1 MRILLCFFFLL
12 NVISVFGQ
20 KITLDEVL
28 QLAVQNSE
36 NVKIATLQQQQFENS
51 NSRFNSGQLPELQL
65 QLNTSGSV
73 NNTNQTFVDGRE
85 LVRTGANA
93 SNTSAA
99 VQVVWNL
106 FDGFGMFHRKSLFE
120 STALESNERT
130 FQQKLTTKIIAT
142 QSFFSVL
149 TTSEQLPILRENIAI
164 SRERLELTSY
174 RKTIGL
180 STEYDVLL
188 ASQAVI
194 DDSISYLQLE
204 NLQAN
209 QILQLSRIV
218 GKSLKN
224 YQFTSPTKK
233 TNSVSTLAA
242 VKEQYY
248 ANNPFYKE
256 ALVRMESAK
265 IRKKSLMATQLPSID
280 FISSVSLNRS
290 ASEAGF
296 LASNITS
303 QVQFGLQM
311 SYPLSQA
318 FDFSSR
324 VENSQLDVSIEELAL
339 KRLENDVTNDLE
351 RRIDQIQRM
360 QQMVM
365 LNNETVEVSDKILS
379 IDKSKLD
386 LGQISGIDFRNL
398 QLDGLR
404 RKRVL
409 VTSKLEELQSTVE
422 LELLLLQ
429 R

>member
-1 MRILLCFFFLL
+1 MRLFFGLFFSL
-12 NVISVFGQ
+12 SVSVVFAQ
-20 KITLDEVL
+20 KITLEEVL
-28 QLAVQNSE
+28 QLAVLNSE
-36 NVKIATLQQQQFENS
+36 NVKIASLQQQQFENS

-65 QLNTSGSV
+65 QLGTSGSV

-130 FQQKLTTKIIAT
+130 FQQKLTTKVVAT

-149 TTSEQLPILRENIAI
+149 TTSEQLPIILENIGI

-174 RKTIGL
+174 RKSIGL

-224 YQFTSPTKK
+224 YQFVSPTK
-233 TNSVSTLAA
+233 TYSVSTLEA
-242 VKEQYY
+242 VKQQYY

-303 QVQFGLQM
+303 QVQFGLQL
-311 SYPLSQA
+311 SYPISQA

-339 KRLENDVTNDLE
+339 KRLENDVSNDLE
-351 RRIDQIQRM
+351 RRIDQIQRL
-360 QQMVM
+360 QQLVM
-365 LNNETVEVSDKILS
+365 LNKETVEVSDKILS

-404 RKRVL
+404 RKRIL
-409 VTSKLEELQSTVE
+409 STSKLEELQSTVE

>member
-1 MRILLCFFFLL
+1 MRLFFGLFFSLS
-12 NVISVFGQ
+12 ISVVFAQ
-20 KITLDEVL
+20 KITLEEVL
-28 QLAVQNSE
+28 QLSVQNSE
-36 NVKIATLQQQQFENS
+36 NVKIASLQQQQFENS

-65 QLNTSGSV
+65 QLGTSGSV

-120 STALESNERT
+120 STALESKERT
-130 FQQKLTTKIIAT
+130 FQQQLTTKIIAT

-224 YQFTSPTKK
+224 YQFVSPTK
-233 TNSVSTLAA
+233 TNVTSTLEA

-248 ANNPFYKE
+248 ANNPFYRE
-256 ALVRMESAK
+256 ALIRMESAK

-280 FISSVSLNRS
+280 FVSSVSLNRS

-303 QVQFGLQM
+303 QLQFGLQL

-339 KRLENDVTNDLE
+339 KRLENDVTNDFE
-351 RRIDQIQRM
+351 RRIDQIQRL

-365 LNNETVEVSDKILS
+365 LNKETVEVSDKILS

-404 RKRVL
+404 RKRIL
-409 VTSKLEELQSTVE
+409 STSKLEELQSTVE

>member
-1 MRILLCFFFLL
+1 MRIIVFLFFFLY
-12 NVISVFGQ
+12 SVTGYAQ
-20 KITLDEVL
+20 KITLEEVL

-36 NVKIATLQQQQFENS
+36 NVKIASIQQQQFENG
-51 NSRFNSGQLPELQL
+51 NSRFNSGQLPEIQL
-65 QLNTSGSV
+65 QLNSSSSI

-106 FDGFGMFHRKSLFE
+106 FDGFGMFHRKSLLE
-120 STALESNERT
+120 STVLESNERR
-130 FQQKLTTKIIAT
+130 FQLALTTKLVAT
-142 QSFFSVL
+142 QAFFSVL
-149 TTSEQLPILRENIAI
+149 TTSEQLPILRENISI

-174 RKTIGL
+174 RKSIGL

-204 NLQAN
+204 NLQSN
-209 QILQLSRIV
+209 QILQLSRVV

-224 YQFTSPTKK
+224 FQFVSPLIGKNILSIDETKK
-233 TNSVSTLAA
+233 V
-242 VKEQYY
+242 YF

-256 ALVRMESAK
+256 AFVRMESAK
-265 IRKKSLMATQLPSID
+265 LRKKSLMATQLPSVD
-280 FISSVSLNRS
+280 FVSTVSLNRS

-303 QVQFGLQM
+303 QFQLGLQL

-318 FDFSSR
+318 LDFSSR
-324 VENSQLDVSIEELAL
+324 VENSHLDVSIEELSL
-339 KRLENDVTNDLE
+339 QRLENDVKNDLE
-351 RRIDQIQRM
+351 RRIDQIQRL
-360 QQMVM
+360 QQLVI
-365 LNNETVEVSDKILS
+365 LNTETVEVSDKILS

-404 RKRVL
+404 RKRIL
-409 VTSKLEELQSTVE
+409 VTSKLEEVQSNIE
-422 LELLLLQ
+422 LDILLLL

>member
-1 MRILLCFFFLL
+1 MRIFVVVFYCF
-12 NVISVFGQ
+12 NVFSVFAQ
-20 KITLDEVL
+20 SITLEEVL

-51 NSRFNSGQLPELQL
+51 NSRFNSGQLPEIQL
-65 QLNTSGSV
+65 QLGTSGSV

-93 SNTSAA
+93 SNSSAA

-120 STALESNERT
+120 STMLESNERT
-130 FQQKLTTKIIAT
+130 FQQKLNTKILAT
-142 QSFFSVL
+142 QSYFSVL
-149 TTSEQLPILRENIAI
+149 TISEQLPILKENIAI

-174 RKTIGL
+174 RKSIGL

-188 ASQAVI
+188 ASQSVI

-224 YQFTSPTKK
+224 YEFETPTKTNFVVSFENSK
-233 TNSVSTLAA
+233 T
-242 VKEQYY
+242 QYF

-265 IRKKSLMATQLPSID
+265 NRKKSFLATQLPSID
-280 FISSVSLNRS
+280 FVSSVSLNRS

-303 QVQFGLQM
+303 QFQFGLQM
-311 SYPLSQA
+311 TYPISQA
-318 FDFSSR
+318 FDLSSR
-324 VENSQLDVSIEELAL
+324 VENSQLDVTIEELSL
-339 KRLENDVTNDLE
+339 QRLENDVKNDLE
-351 RRIDQIQRM
+351 RRIDQLERL
-360 QQMVM
+360 QQLVS
-365 LNNETVEVSDKILS
+365 LNSETVEVSEKILS
-379 IDKSKLD
+379 IDKSKLE

-404 RKRVL
+404 RKRIF
-409 VTSKLEELQSTVE
+409 VTSKLEQLQSNIE

>member
-1 MRILLCFFFLL
+1 MRLFFGLFFILSL
-12 NVISVFGQ
+12 SVVFAQ
-20 KITLDEVL
+20 KITLEEVL
-28 QLAVQNSE
+28 QLAMQNSE
-36 NVKIATLQQQQFENS
+36 NVKIASLQQQQFENS

-65 QLNTSGSV
+65 QLGTSGSV

-93 SNTSAA
+93 SNSSAA

-130 FQQKLTTKIIAT
+130 YQQKLTTKVVAT

-149 TTSEQLPILRENIAI
+149 TTSEQLPILQENIAI

-174 RKTIGL
+174 RKSIGL

-224 YQFTSPTKK
+224 YQFVSPTK
-233 TNSVSTLAA
+233 TNSLSTLDG
-242 VKEQYY
+242 VKKQYY
-248 ANNPFYKE
+248 SNNPFYKE

-303 QVQFGLQM
+303 QVQFGLQL

-339 KRLENDVTNDLE
+339 KRLENDVSNDLE
-351 RRIDQIQRM
+351 RRLDQIQRL
-360 QQMVM
+360 QQLVM
-365 LNNETVEVSDKILS
+365 LNNETVEVSDKILT

-404 RKRVL
+404 RKRIL